1 MNQKTFILL
10 FYLDVIK
17 FDIRMPN
24 IPSVPDVDNIYLFTT
39 VGLPD
44 PEMTFYAVGFDLL
57 RSRVR
62 RFTQSGSTFYA
73 VGFDLLRIRVRP
85 FTHSGSTHIPKRKMF
100 IIWPCTD
107 VKIQLEVWKWR
118 PNLSRKTYDLCSVQ
132 FMFFYVKCLLCIF
145 SLHFNIRLIEAVIWN
160 MLVNDLK

>member
-1 MNQKTFILL
+1 LNQKTFILL

-39 VGLPD
+39 VDLPD

-62 RFTQSGSTFYA
+62 R
-73 VGFDLLRIRVRP
+73 